1 MAWTQTGNIKGPKG
15 DTGAQGQQGPAGI
28 QGPPGERG
36 PQGPEGP
43 QGPAGP
49 QGQRGVDGKS
59 VSIAGQVAT
68 YAELPSNLTAQ
79 DAGKG
84 WLVEADGDLYVWSG
98 SAWPANGSGTDFR
111 GPAGP
116 QGAQGPQGVAGP
128 QGQQGPKGDTG
139 AQGTE
144 GPQGP
149 AGPRGSKW
157 FTGSGAPGTISGSQ
171 AGDMYLDTASGTV
184 YTLA

>member
-59 VSIAGQVAT
+59 VSIAGQVPT
-68 YAELPSNLTAQ
+68 YSQLPTNLTAE

-84 WLVEADGDLYVWSG
+84 WLVEADGEALDARVRVYRLRSEGMEELARWLAETERLWSEQL
-98 SAWPANGSGTDFR
+98 AAFKR
-111 GPAGP
+111 H
-116 QGAQGPQGVAGP
+116 V
-128 QGQQGPKGDTG
+128 
-139 AQGTE
+139 E
-144 GPQGP
+144 
-149 AGPRGSKW
+149 
-157 FTGSGAPGTISGSQ
+157 GAPE
-171 AGDMYLDTASGTV
+171 
-184 YTLA
+184 